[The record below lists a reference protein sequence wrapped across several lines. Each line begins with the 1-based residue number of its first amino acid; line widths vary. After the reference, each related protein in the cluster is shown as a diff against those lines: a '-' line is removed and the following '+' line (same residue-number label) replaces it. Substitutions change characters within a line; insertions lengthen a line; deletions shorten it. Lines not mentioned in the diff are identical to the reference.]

1 MLCVEWSAVA
11 FSTDLGLRSEVGRRF
26 GEGHSSELSS
36 NRTILVV
43 TRRDRTWRSATGAMA
58 ASSQWRAGRWRARLG
73 SVVSVSTI
81 KYRAVSALAMLGV
94 ERACYA
100 WHRGGPEAEGAGL
113 EAEVFPPTLVKED
126 EALPETADARWTWLR
141 S

>member
-1 MLCVEWSAVA
+1 MEWSAVA
-11 FSTDLGLRSEVGRRF
+11 FSTVLGLRSEVGRRF

-58 ASSQWRAGRWRARLG
+58 AGSQWGAGRWRARLG
-73 SVVSVSTI
+73 SDVSVSTI

-94 ERACYA
+94 EGARRQRERA
-100 WHRGGPEAEGAGL
+100 
-113 EAEVFPPTLVKED
+113 
-126 EALPETADARWTWLR
+126 
-141 S
+141 